1 MLRFLFYL
9 AIVIVGGVLALNY
22 IPSLKANIIEVVNPR
37 MKETRLL
44 GDLQRH
50 LDDAAALLPE
60 AGEQASDDDIAE
72 GYEALQK
79 AQEVL
84 DEVTTINEENSGT
97 ARNIVTKALDAI
109 LPGGTVPTPVPD
121 VPSSVSPVPCVP

>member
-60 AGEQASDDDIAE
+60 AGEQASDDDLAE

-84 DEVTTINEENSGT
+84 DEVTTITEGNSAP
-97 ARNIVTKALDAI
+97 ARNTAPKAVASI
-109 LPGGTVPTPVPD
+109 LPGASCPTPVRD